1 MDFLGETHKAPNT
14 KKMMMRRR
22 MALTKSQPVSGLA
35 GSELRLLPQS
45 QSQTSALTQ
54 RLE

>member
-1 MDFLGETHKAPNT
+1 MGFLGEMHKAPNT
-14 KKMMMRRR
+14 KKMMRRR

-54 RLE
+54 RLG